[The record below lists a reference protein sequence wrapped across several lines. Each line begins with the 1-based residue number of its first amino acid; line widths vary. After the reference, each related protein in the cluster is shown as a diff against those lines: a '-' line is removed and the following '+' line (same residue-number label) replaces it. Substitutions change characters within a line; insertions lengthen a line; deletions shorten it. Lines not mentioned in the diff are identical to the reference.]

1 MAPNKPSRPLYEV
14 FLERVIRIDAVQR
27 HRAAVTEK
35 HVGDFFEFGRVPG
48 QIGTYLWP
56 LDGAPEPFPRGIVFD
71 DMEKKPMSPAMARA
85 WDAAVRAK
93 DAFVADL
100 RAGVLIAT
108 ATYATIGE
116 RRDLEPAGWMST
128 GLVLDVRDGMLF
140 AKGRDVELWGAITLR
155 DATEQPVE
163 PTVELLPVK
172 PTNKLGRV
180 DWDDWWLHEI
190 ARRETLPNKKA
201 YLNEAEA
208 LIKKRYGVAHVD
220 LSELRRICA
229 ALYRGDSE
237 RPRRKRRS
245 H

>member
-1 MAPNKPSRPLYEV
+1 M
-14 FLERVIRIDAVQR
+14 
-27 HRAAVTEK
+27 
-35 HVGDFFEFGRVPG
+35 
-48 QIGTYLWP
+48 
-56 LDGAPEPFPRGIVFD
+56 
-71 DMEKKPMSPAMARA
+71 
-85 WDAAVRAK
+85 
-93 DAFVADL
+93 
-100 RAGVLIAT
+100 
-108 ATYATIGE
+108 
-116 RRDLEPAGWMST
+116 
-128 GLVLDVRDGMLF
+128 
-140 AKGRDVELWGAITLR
+140 
-155 DATEQPVE
+155 
-163 PTVELLPVK
+163 
-172 PTNKLGRV
+172 